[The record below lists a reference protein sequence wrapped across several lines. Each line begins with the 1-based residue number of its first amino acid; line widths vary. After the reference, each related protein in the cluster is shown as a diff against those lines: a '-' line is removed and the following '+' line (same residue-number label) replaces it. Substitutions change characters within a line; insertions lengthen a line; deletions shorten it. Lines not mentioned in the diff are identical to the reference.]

1 MPQIGWSEIL
11 VIILVAIIV
20 IGPKDLPIVLR
31 KFIQIKNGI
40 KNYVNSFQKGID
52 DIVQEQEK
60 DIKKIR
66 LFIIRD
72 LSSKRCSVT
81 LD

>member
-20 IGPKDLPIVLR
+20 IGPKDLPVVVK

-40 KNYVNSFQKGID
+40 KSYINSFQKSMD
-52 DIVQEQEK
+52 DIVEEHEK
-60 DIKKIR
+60 DIKKIT
-66 LFIIRD
+66 D
-72 LSSKRCSVT
+72 LNLEDKDKDKSNKS
-81 LD
+81 

>member
-20 IGPKDLPIVLR
+20 IGPKDLPVVVK

-40 KNYVNSFQKGID
+40 KNYVNSFQKSID
-52 DIVQEQEK
+52 DIVEEHEK
-60 DIKKIR
+60 DIKKITD
-66 LFIIRD
+66 INVEEKNKD
-72 LSSKRCSVT
+72 KSDKS
-81 LD
+81 

>member
-20 IGPKDLPIVLR
+20 IGPKDLPVVVK

-40 KNYVNSFQKGID
+40 KSYINSFQKSMD
-52 DIVQEQEK
+52 DIVEEHEK
-60 DIKKIR
+60 DIKKIT
-66 LFIIRD
+66 D
-72 LSSKRCSVT
+72 LNLEEKDKDKSNKS
-81 LD
+81 

>member
-20 IGPKDLPIVLR
+20 IGPKDLPVVVK

-40 KNYVNSFQKGID
+40 KNYVNSFQKSMD
-52 DIVQEQEK
+52 DIVEEHEK
-60 DIKKIR
+60 DIKKITD
-66 LFIIRD
+66 INIEEKNKD
-72 LSSKRCSVT
+72 KSDKS
-81 LD
+81 

>member
-20 IGPKDLPIVLR
+20 IGPKDLPVVLR

-60 DIKKIR
+60 DIKKI
-66 LFIIRD
+66 IDID
-72 LSSKRCSVT
+72 PEVKNKKKPEKI
-81 LD
+81 

>member
-20 IGPKDLPIVLR
+20 IGPKDLPVVVK

-40 KNYVNSFQKGID
+40 KNYVNSFQKSMD
-52 DIVQEQEK
+52 DIVEEHEK
-60 DIKKIR
+60 DIKKIT
-66 LFIIRD
+66 D
-72 LSSKRCSVT
+72 LNIEEKKKDKSDKS
-81 LD
+81 

>member
-20 IGPKDLPIVLR
+20 IGPKDLPVVVK

-40 KNYVNSFQKGID
+40 KNYVNSFQKSMD
-52 DIVQEQEK
+52 DIVEEHEK
-60 DIKKIR
+60 DIKKITD
-66 LFIIRD
+66 INIEETNKD
-72 LSSKRCSVT
+72 KSDKS
-81 LD
+81 

>member
-20 IGPKDLPIVLR
+20 IGPKDLPVVVK

-40 KNYVNSFQKGID
+40 KNYVNSFQKSMD
-52 DIVQEQEK
+52 DIVYEHEK
-60 DIKKIR
+60 DIKKITD
-66 LFIIRD
+66 INIEEKNKD
-72 LSSKRCSVT
+72 KSDKS
-81 LD
+81 

>member
-20 IGPKDLPIVLR
+20 IGPKDLPVVVK

-40 KNYVNSFQKGID
+40 KNYINSFQKSMD
-52 DIVQEQEK
+52 DIVEEHEK
-60 DIKKIR
+60 DIKKIT
-66 LFIIRD
+66 D
-72 LSSKRCSVT
+72 LNLEEKDKDKSNKS
-81 LD
+81 

>member
-40 KNYVNSFQKGID
+40 KNYVNSFQ
-52 DIVQEQEK
+52 
-60 DIKKIR
+60 
-66 LFIIRD
+66 
-72 LSSKRCSVT
+72 
-81 LD
+81 

>member
-20 IGPKDLPIVLR
+20 IGPKDLPVVLR

-40 KNYVNSFQKGID
+40 KNYVNSFKKGID

-60 DIKKIR
+60 DIKKI
-66 LFIIRD
+66 IDID
-72 LSSKRCSVT
+72 PEEKNKKKPEKI
-81 LD
+81 

>member
-11 VIILVAIIV
+11 VIILVSIIV
-20 IGPKDLPIVLR
+20 IGPKDLPVVVR

-40 KNYVNSFQKGID
+40 KNYINSFQKSME
-52 DIVQEQEK
+52 DIVEEHEK
-60 DIKKIR
+60 DIKKIT
-66 LFIIRD
+66 D
-72 LSSKRCSVT
+72 LQ

>member
-20 IGPKDLPIVLR
+20 IGPKDLPVVVK

-40 KNYVNSFQKGID
+40 KNYVNSFQKSMD
-52 DIVQEQEK
+52 DIVEEHEK
-60 DIKKIR
+60 DIKKITD
-66 LFIIRD
+66 INIEEKNKVKSD
-72 LSSKRCSVT
+72 KS
-81 LD
+81 

>member
-1 MPQIGWSEIL
+1 MVRNFSYHSSGNFSYR
-11 VIILVAIIV
+11 A
-20 IGPKDLPIVLR
+20 KDLPVVLR

-60 DIKKIR
+60 DIKKI
-66 LFIIRD
+66 IDINPEE
-72 LSSKRCSVT
+72 KNKKKPENT
-81 LD
+81 

>member
-20 IGPKDLPIVLR
+20 IGPKDLPVVVK

-40 KNYVNSFQKGID
+40 KSYINSFQKSMD
-52 DIVQEQEK
+52 DIVEEHEK
-60 DIKKIR
+60 DIKKIT
-66 LFIIRD
+66 D
-72 LSSKRCSVT
+72 LNLEEKDEDKSNKS
-81 LD
+81 

>member
-20 IGPKDLPIVLR
+20 IGPKDLPVVLR

-52 DIVQEQEK
+52 DKREV
-60 DIKKIR
+60 IKK
-66 LFIIRD
+66 RD
-72 LSSKRCSVT
+72 FDRENRI
-81 LD
+81 